1 MTASPAEK
9 TSHTVDPE
17 AKFAEILNAL
27 DQGFCTI
34 EMLLDGD
41 GVPKDY
47 RFLQVNDAFEQQAG
61 LRDAVGRRM
70 LELAP
75 A

>member
-1 MTASPAEK
+1 MTARPAEK
-9 TSHTVDPE
+9 TAQTVDPD

-34 EMLLDGD
+34 EVLFDTD
-41 GVPKDY
+41 GVAKDY

-61 LRDAVGRRM
+61 LRDFI
-70 LELAP
+70 
-75 A
+75 